1 MFLKLFL
8 LLTMTANATDTGHFT
23 FLEYKAPAPYEGV
36 LFNDTALAKILSD
49 YDMVKYSCD
58 IRTDYEIKVLTEE
71 YEYKL
76 ENLKIEH
83 EALTDEYDLFIIQKD
98 KEIDLLAGALRKTS
112 PRYKWLYFTGGV
124 ILGGLGYYALDKELS
139 K

>member
-23 FLEYKAPAPYEGV
+23 FLEYKAPAPYEGI

-83 EALTDEYDLFIIQKD
+83 KALTDEYDLFIIQKD

>member
-1 MFLKLFL
+1 
-8 LLTMTANATDTGHFT
+8 MTANATDTGHFT